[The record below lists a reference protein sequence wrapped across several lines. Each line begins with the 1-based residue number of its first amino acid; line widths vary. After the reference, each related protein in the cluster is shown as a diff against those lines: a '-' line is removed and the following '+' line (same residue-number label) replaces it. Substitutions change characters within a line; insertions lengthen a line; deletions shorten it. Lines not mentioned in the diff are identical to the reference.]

1 MAGAASS
8 TTFPVLLGA
17 TEDWGLLLLVE
28 GRLIASLA
36 CRLDV
41 ALAER
46 RGGASCVEEGSIF
59 CWKLRRSKGFICC
72 RPAGFEPGSRS
83 R

>member
-41 ALAER
+41 ALAEC
-46 RGGASCVEEGSIF
+46 RGGQHFLLEVKAV
-59 CWKLRRSKGFICC
+59 KGLHLLQAC
-72 RPAGFEPGSRS
+72 RV
-83 R
+83 